1 MQLEIDHFNFKE
13 LDPFL
18 KHLSKEKIYEMI
30 TKYYANEK
38 VKDILSEYN
47 MSITPSKLV
56 KTFPPVY
63 LEAKCEKCESH
74 LLGELQ
80 SKTSDKM
87 IRRKDACPH
96 CSHRENSRSCTCHFC
111 KEEAIK
117 LEKEKRDVVNSVF
130 INVDTSLILESD
142 LTSEDRLYLS
152 VLLRAALSEDMNI
165 IVPLDS
171 IKSKLAP
178 TNQLKEEIVKTLIA
192 KEIILV
198 SEHSSLEAFI
208 MQKNE
213 EGKHDISYYTYQVVY
228 KLNVKPFDGNY
239 SSMIERVL
247 YPEPESFNVE
257 FCYEKWR
264 QVALNEI
271 EEYLLYEMNKVG
283 YSFNLGKKSYQVFNQ
298 LLNHFSTAQIFN
310 IIFRAVSN
318 STRRYQAR
326 EITKVHAQNSV
337 ITSCESQGHRA
348 IAENW
353 TLKPYG
359 RNYDLPESLISEV
372 LFNSIMHI
380 SSLGFSEVPTV
391 RFR

>member
-1 MQLEIDHFNFKE
+1 MQLEIGHFNFNE
-13 LDPFL
+13 IDPSL

-30 TKYYANEK
+30 IKYYANEK

-47 MSITPSKLV
+47 MTIIPSKLV

-63 LEAKCEKCESH
+63 LQARCEKCESH

-80 SKTSDKM
+80 SKASDTM
-87 IRRKDACPH
+87 IRRKDTCPH
-96 CSHRENSRSCTCHFC
+96 CFHKENSKSCSCHFC
-111 KEEAIK
+111 EEEAIR
-117 LEKEKRDVVNSVF
+117 LEKEKKDAVNLIF
-130 INVDTSLILESD
+130 FNGDTSLVLESD
-142 LTSEDRLYLS
+142 LTLEDRLYLS
-152 VLLRAALSEDMNI
+152 VLLRAALSEDMNF
-165 IVPLDS
+165 IVPINN

-178 TNQLKEEIVKTLIA
+178 TKQLKEEIVKTLTA
-192 KEIILV
+192 KEIIIV
-198 SEHSSLEAFI
+198 SEHSSLDAFI
-208 MQKNE
+208 VRKNE
-213 EGKHDISYYTYQVVY
+213 DGNPDISYYTYQVVY
-228 KLNVKPFDGNY
+228 KLNVTPFDNNY
-239 SSMIERVL
+239 SSMIQRLL
-247 YPEPESFNVE
+247 YPEPESFSVE

-298 LLNHFSTAQIFN
+298 LLNHFSTAQIIN

-326 EITKVHAQNSV
+326 EITKLHAQNSV

-380 SSLGFSEVPTV
+380 SSLGFSEVPTE